1 MAIINT
7 LPPVLDIVCYAGDD
21 TRIELNMTSGGDPVN
36 LQGEHEATI
45 RLTRNGDELGSIIV
59 DDEFANTGKIYLVI
73 TDTLSAELVEDITVE
88 TTEYFGNDLIT
99 APMFKGVW
107 DWNVSV
113 VGEIRTLAQGKF
125 TVIKDVTR

>member
-59 DDEFANTGKIYLVI
+59 DDEFANTGKIYLNI
-73 TDTLSAELVEDITVE
+73 TDTLSAELVADITVE
-88 TTEYFGNDLIT
+88 TSEYFGNDLIT

-107 DWNVSV
+107 DWNVTV

>member
-73 TDTLSAELVEDITVE
+73 TDSLSAELVEDITVE

-113 VGEIRTLAQGKF
+113 LGEIRTLAQGKF